1 VRGKPTVI
9 NANAA
14 QITGADLPPDSLVMT
29 YDDGPGPNTL
39 PIAEYL
45 SDMGIEATFFVV
57 GKFAEK
63 QPKVLA
69 RLLELGHRLGNHTWT
84 HYKEGGLAKQLAD
97 GGDIVKELQQ
107 TADLLGAAA
116 KPIPF
121 RAPYGEC
128 PQAVAHV
135 LSADAKLNADHVGHI
150 HWRIHAPDWA
160 AWRDGVDPIV
170 VASWFRVEANTR
182 KRGIVLLHDYTADN
196 DVIAKANR
204 GPELTRALVPTLIA
218 DGFRFVPLAEALK

>member
-1 VRGKPTVI
+1 MI

-14 QITGADLPPDSLVMT
+14 QITGANLLDHSLVMT

-45 SDMGIEATFFVV
+45 SGMGIEATFFVV

-69 RLLELGHRLGNHTWT
+69 QLVKLGHRLGNHTWT
-84 HYKEGGLAKQLAD
+84 HYKEEGGLAKQLAD

-128 PQAVAHV
+128 PPAVAHA

-150 HWRIHAPDWA
+150 HWDIHWADWA
-160 AWRDGVDPIV
+160 GWRDGVDPTV
-170 VASWFRVEANTR
+170 VATCFRVAARTM
-182 KRGIVLLHDYTADN
+182 KKGIVLLHDYTADN
-196 DVIAKANR
+196 DVIARANR
-204 GPELTRALVPTLIA
+204 GPELTRALIPTPIA
-218 DGFRFVPLAEALK
+218 DGFRFVPLADALT

>member
-1 VRGKPTVI
+1 MI

-14 QITGADLPPDSLVMT
+14 QITGANLPYHALVMT

-45 SDMGIEATFFVV
+45 SGMGIEATFFVV

-63 QPKVLA
+63 QPEVLA
-69 RLLELGHRLGNHTWT
+69 RLLKLGHRLGNHTWT
-84 HYKEGGLAKQLAD
+84 HYKEEGGLAKQLAD
-97 GGDIVKELQQ
+97 GGDIVGELQQ

-128 PQAVAHV
+128 PPAVAHV

-150 HWRIHAPDWA
+150 HWRIHWPDWA
-160 AWRDGVDPIV
+160 GWRDGVDPTV
-170 VASWFRVEANTR
+170 VATCFRVAARTMEQ
-182 KRGIVLLHDYTADN
+182 GIVLLHDYAAN
-196 DVIAKANR
+196 DEVLARANR
-204 GPELTRALVPTLIA
+204 GAELTRALVPTLIA
-218 DGFRFVPLAEALK
+218 DGFQFVPLANALT